1 MKHTNYRKRHFT
13 VLISDLLGVEVIVL
27 KVFPAIIKHK
37 FLHLPQEAGTFYG
50 YQPCLIK
57 Q

>member
-13 VLISDLLGVEVIVL
+13 VIISDLLGVEVIVL